1 MLAKC
6 LNRTTSAYYYDLCF
20 SNWVEKCTT
29 TLTCRVAAE
38 KRRFFVPARS
48 WTSKPRAK
56 TTSHTKNLE
65 VDAEPACTAL
75 TESTVKPAA
84 ADKAL
89 PVSLLYG
96 SLPLAPL
103 CAAPDLA
110 PAAELSLGGRCSVAS
125 SSTLACHR
133 IPARIGSFSRL
144 REVSH
149 AMRSTAAD

>member
-1 MLAKC
+1 MHDYL
-6 LNRTTSAYYYDLCF
+6 DLPGSCG
-20 SNWVEKCTT
+20 
-29 TLTCRVAAE
+29 
-38 KRRFFVPARS
+38 KRGFFVPARS
-48 WTSKPRAK
+48 WTTKPRAK

-103 CAAPDLA
+103 CAAKL
-110 PAAELSLGGRCSVAS
+110 
-125 SSTLACHR
+125 R
-133 IPARIGSFSRL
+133 IWLL
-144 REVSH
+144 R
-149 AMRSTAAD
+149 RS

>member
-1 MLAKC
+1 MFAKC
-6 LNRTTSAYYYDLCF
+6 LNRTTSAYDLCF
-20 SNWVEKCTT
+20 SANWVEKCTT

-38 KRRFFVPARS
+38 KRRFFVSARS
-48 WTSKPRAK
+48 WTTKPRAK
-56 TTSHTKNLE
+56 TAGHTKNLE

-103 CAAPDLA
+103 CAAY
-110 PAAELSLGGRCSVAS
+110 
-125 SSTLACHR
+125 
-133 IPARIGSFSRL
+133 
-144 REVSH
+144 
-149 AMRSTAAD
+149 

>member
-1 MLAKC
+1 MAGGIAPRRPNC
-6 LNRTTSAYYYDLCF
+6 LTVLRNSLDGRQEQAEVLESFDDRGCF
-20 SNWVEKCTT
+20 SANWVEKCTT

-48 WTSKPRAK
+48 WTTKLRAK

-103 CAAPDLA
+103 CAAY
-110 PAAELSLGGRCSVAS
+110 
-125 SSTLACHR
+125 
-133 IPARIGSFSRL
+133 
-144 REVSH
+144 
-149 AMRSTAAD
+149 